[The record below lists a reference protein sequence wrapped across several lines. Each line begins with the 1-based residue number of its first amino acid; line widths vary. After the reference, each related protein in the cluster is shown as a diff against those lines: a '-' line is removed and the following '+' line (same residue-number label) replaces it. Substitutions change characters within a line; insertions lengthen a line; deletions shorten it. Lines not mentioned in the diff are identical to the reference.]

1 MRSICS
7 CPELVAKIE
16 VIIPLEMSNRRY
28 RL

>member
-16 VIIPLEMSNRRY
+16 VIIPFEMSNRRY